1 MNTTTTEDTIMSIIA
16 FNFMRGDIIVPAGFT
31 YPERALRVDSF
42 DGDTLKAH
50 PENGGF
56 GYEIPFAAL
65 RGYDFKVVDVE
76 KFQPTWRKAK
86 FSIGGDREF
95 EGYHWGNNWNGWACP
110 MFTLEVA
117 REIAADFQCP
127 EMRIEV
133 DGQDRVV
140 ITHEEFPE
148 ETDVDEG
155 DTRVRHG
162 IPTMKLY
169 GIGSH
174 SWCWDV
180 AE

>member
-1 MNTTTTEDTIMSIIA
+1 MNIKA
-16 FNFMRGDIIVPAGFT
+16 YNFRQGDIIVPADLT
-31 YPERALRVDSF
+31 YPEGALRVDSF

-65 RGYDFKVVDVE
+65 RGYDFKVVDLE
-76 KFQPTWRKAK
+76 KFKATWRKAK
-86 FSIGGDREF
+86 FTIGGDREF

-117 REIAADFQCP
+117 REIAADFGSA

-133 DGQDRVV
+133 DGDRVV
-140 ITHEEFPE
+140 ITDEEWPDE
-148 ETDVDEG
+148 PDVDEG
-155 DTRVRHG
+155 DERERHG

-174 SWCWDV
+174 SWCWDAV
-180 AE
+180 EGEEE